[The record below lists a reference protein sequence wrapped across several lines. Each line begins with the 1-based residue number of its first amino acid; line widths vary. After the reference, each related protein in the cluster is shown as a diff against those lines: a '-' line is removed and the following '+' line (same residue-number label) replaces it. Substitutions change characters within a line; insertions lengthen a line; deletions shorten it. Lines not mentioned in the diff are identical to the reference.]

1 MARRRTKNKP
11 KRRSYKSSSS
21 MGAVAGNLLTT
32 VGGIAAGA
40 IVAKQLNKILKFDA
54 KILAAGKVALGVALP
69 RFIKNPLMTS
79 VGQGMIAVGATELV
93 GAFVPSLG
101 AADDVVLLSGLDE
114 MGAYDEMGGLDEIGE
129 YNELSGL
136 DVMNGDISE
145 VNGYSDIS
153 EVNGLDEIGE
163 VELM

>member
-11 KRRSYKSSSS
+11 KRRTTRRSSS

-32 VGGIAAGA
+32 IGGIAAGA
-40 IVAKQLNKILKFDA
+40 IVAKQLNKMLKFDA

-114 MGAYDEMGGLDEIGE
+114 MGGLDEIGE
-129 YNELSGL
+129 YSELSGL

-145 VNGYSDIS
+145 VNGYGDIS
-153 EVNGLDEIGE
+153 EVNGLDEIGD
-163 VELM
+163 VEMM

>member
-11 KRRSYKSSSS
+11 KRRSYRRSSS

-32 VGGIAAGA
+32 IGGIAAGA
-40 IVAKQLNKILKFDA
+40 IVAKQLNKMLKFDA

-69 RFIKNPLMTS
+69 RFIKSPLMTS
-79 VGQGMIAVGATELV
+79 VGSGMIAVGATELV
-93 GAFVPSLG
+93 GAFVPALG
-101 AADDVVLLSGLDE
+101 QADDVVLLSGLDE
-114 MGAYDEMGGLDEIGE
+114 IGELDEMSGLDEIGE
-129 YNELSGL
+129 LDEMSGL
-136 DVMNGDISE
+136 DEISE

-163 VELM
+163 IEMI

>member
-11 KRRSYKSSSS
+11 KRRSYRRSSS

-32 VGGIAAGA
+32 IGGIAAGA
-40 IVAKQLNKILKFDA
+40 IVAKQLNKMLKFDA

-114 MGAYDEMGGLDEIGE
+114 MGGLDEIGE
-129 YNELSGL
+129 YSELSGL

-145 VNGYSDIS
+145 VNGYGDIS

>member
-11 KRRSYKSSSS
+11 KRRSYRRSSS

-54 KILAAGKVALGVALP
+54 KILAAGKVALGIALP
-69 RFIKNPLMTS
+69 KFIKNPLMTS
-79 VGQGMIAVGATELV
+79 VGNGMIAVGATELV

-114 MGAYDEMGGLDEIGE
+114 MGGLDEIGE
-129 YNELSGL
+129 YSELSGL
-136 DVMNGDISE
+136 DTMNGDISE
-145 VNGYSDIS
+145 VNGYGDIS

>member
-1 MARRRTKNKP
+1 MARRRPKNKP
-11 KRRSYKSSSS
+11 KRRSYKRSSS
-21 MGAVAGNLLTT
+21 MGAVASNLLTT
-32 VGGIAAGA
+32 IGGIAAGA
-40 IVAKQLNKILKFDA
+40 IVAKQLNKMLKFDA

-114 MGAYDEMGGLDEIGE
+114 MGGLDEIGE
-129 YNELSGL
+129 YSELSGL

-145 VNGYSDIS
+145 VNGYGDIS

-163 VELM
+163 VEMM

>member
-11 KRRSYKSSSS
+11 KRRSYRRSSS

-54 KILAAGKVALGVALP
+54 KILAAGKVALGIALP
-69 RFIKNPLMTS
+69 KFIKNPLMTS
-79 VGQGMIAVGATELV
+79 VGNGMIAVGATELV

-114 MGAYDEMGGLDEIGE
+114 MGGLDEIGE
-129 YNELSGL
+129 YSELSGL

-145 VNGYSDIS
+145 VNGYGDIS

>member
-1 MARRRTKNKP
+1 MARRRKKNKP
-11 KRRSYKSSSS
+11 KRRSYRRSSS

-54 KILAAGKVALGVALP
+54 KILAAGKVALGIALP
-69 RFIKNPLMTS
+69 KFIKNPLMTS
-79 VGQGMIAVGATELV
+79 VGNGMIAVGATELV

-114 MGAYDEMGGLDEIGE
+114 MGGLDEIGE
-129 YNELSGL
+129 YSELSGL

-145 VNGYSDIS
+145 VNGYNDIS
-153 EVNGLDEIGE
+153 EVNGYDEIGE